1 VFYAHISSKRSEKG
15 IEDSV
20 AASVTGL
27 GDASRDITGTADD
40 SRG

>member
-1 VFYAHISSKRSEKG
+1 VFYAHIPSKRSEKG

-20 AASVTGL
+20 AASVTDL
-27 GDASRDITGTADD
+27 GDASRDITDAADV